1 MLELWQLLKL
11 KVNDFMVKE
20 LTRIRKK
27 TKRDKFFKIRLLSSE
42 VTELNELAK
51 SENLDP
57 SKFVRSRIFSKN
69 IAA

>member
-1 MLELWQLLKL
+1 ME
-11 KVNDFMVKE
+11 MVISMVQE

-27 TKRDKFFKIRLLSSE
+27 TKRDKFFKIRLLPSE
-42 VTELNELAK
+42 VTELKELAK

-57 SKFVRSRIFSKN
+57 SKFVRSRIFFKN